1 MPFLIAAGTVKA
13 ALRDAG
19 SDHESYDVSDRLQ
32 AC

>member
-1 MPFLIAAGTVKA
+1 MPFLITAGTVKA